1 MSDFLSAL
9 IGFAAGAVIN
19 PHKRKAADIYA
30 AGRERTKIEKA
41 VLPENENYIA
51 ELAKELTGMRLE
63 EAVKTYELE
72 EDMENIFDKV
82 SGIERIGK
90 ERLYPHSYGILVTA
104 PTNLGDLTA
113 CLVAAK
119 RDGKYLS
126 NCSAYWNMEYI
137 PTGKEQ
143 DMLNRVGIFGVKEA
157 LVLSKV
163 LRRIEEH
170 IRQHGVKI
178 TFYLEGNMAY
188 GDKDLQRYYSTGIGW
203 HNFTA
208 NAYEGERRYYGRKLD
223 DMLDEKE
230 AAK

>member
-9 IGFAAGAVIN
+9 IGFAAGAAIN
-19 PHKRKAADIYA
+19 PHKRKEADIYA
-30 AGRERTKIEKA
+30 AGREHTKIEKA

-51 ELAKELTGMRLE
+51 ELAKELTGMKLE

-72 EDMENIFDKV
+72 EDAENIF
-82 SGIERIGK
+82 GRIPCAERIGK
-90 ERLYPHSYGILVTA
+90 ERLYPHNYGILVTA

-126 NCSAYWNMEYI
+126 NCSAYWNMKYI
-137 PTGKEQ
+137 PAGKEQ
-143 DMLNRVGIFGVKEA
+143 DMLNRVGIFGANEA
-157 LVLSKV
+157 LVLSKA

-170 IRQHGVKI
+170 IRQHGVGI

-188 GDKDLQRYYSTGIGW
+188 GDKDLRRYYSTGIGW
-203 HNFTA
+203 HNFVA
-208 NAYEGERRYYGRKLD
+208 NAYEGERRHYGRKLD

>member
-9 IGFAAGAVIN
+9 IGFAAGAAIN

-30 AGRERTKIEKA
+30 AGRERTRIEKA

-51 ELAKELTGMRLE
+51 ELAKEIAGMELK
-63 EAVKTYELE
+63 EAVKTYGLE
-72 EDMENIFDKV
+72 EDMASIFDKV
-82 SGIERIGK
+82 SGAERLGK
-90 ERLYPHSYGILVTA
+90 ERLYPHSIGILVTA

-126 NCSAYWNMEYI
+126 NCSAYWNMRYI
-137 PTGKEQ
+137 PTSKEQ
-143 DMLNRVGIFGVKEA
+143 DMLNRVGIFGANEA

-170 IRQHGVKI
+170 IRRHGVGI

-188 GDKDLQRYYSTGIGW
+188 GDKDLRRYYSTGIGW
-203 HNFTA
+203 HNFAA